1 MRGDE
6 ACSQVFVN
14 QLSALPCQTPHCSYS
29 TSASIIILNFLG
41 EFVVSG
47 PKAVKVTN
55 KSWQR
60 TLFSPSLLISLETTL
75 HGVHSKLPSIGL
87 KLTVFATIYLLN
99 TRTSDPRVE
108 SVPPSGYT
116 MCWQHVEHWLKINT
130 SPDLLTSWLGHAHQS
145 GPLRSTWVGRGRI

>member
-60 TLFSPSLLISLETTL
+60 TLFSPSLLISLETSTPWRPFKTPKYWFETDSFCHHIFAEHKDIGPQWSPYLPAGTL
-75 HGVHSKLPSIGL
+75 CAGPACRALAQNQYLSRLVNLLAGARPSKWSS
-87 KLTVFATIYLLN
+87 ALN
-99 TRTSDPRVE
+99 
-108 SVPPSGYT
+108 
-116 MCWQHVEHWLKINT
+116 
-130 SPDLLTSWLGHAHQS
+130 LGRQ
-145 GPLRSTWVGRGRI
+145 G